1 MTSESN
7 IEDHEPTDEAGEP
20 SMDPVQIEEHLA
32 SIGISEAAISALP
45 EADARRICEIAA
57 ARQEAE
63 DARVRA
69 LADFRNYQR
78 RSIENESRAR
88 RDGMS
93 GFAKSLFSAIDHFDL
108 ALQSADSSSSVESF
122 AEGIGIVRREIGRA
136 LESCGITE
144 ISPTAGAVFEPG
156 KHESIGVMPGEAGL
170 DPGTVAATV
179 AVGYALDEIVLRPAR
194 VMLVAE
200 AS

>member
-1 MTSESN
+1 
-7 IEDHEPTDEAGEP
+7 
-20 SMDPVQIEEHLA
+20 
-32 SIGISEAAISALP
+32 
-45 EADARRICEIAA
+45 
-57 ARQEAE
+57 
-63 DARVRA
+63 
-69 LADFRNYQR
+69 
-78 RSIENESRAR
+78 
-88 RDGMS
+88 MS